1 MDLSV
6 ICFVS
11 VHSQTKIVMP
21 QLTQA
26 FFHFTDKR
34 VSGSGES
41 KGLELEG
48 GESGASSSTYALRIS
63 VEIQ

>member
-1 MDLSV
+1 
-6 ICFVS
+6 
-11 VHSQTKIVMP
+11 MP

-26 FFHFTDKR
+26 FFHFTDER

-48 GESGASSSTYALRIS
+48 GESVPSSSAYALSVS
-63 VEIQ
+63 VEIQPEQSALQCSSNRKK